1 MLTETGRP
9 PASRGTGEYEP
20 GMAAEPFESTEIS
33 GTEVKIAL
41 STRVPWVSENIVLA
55 LRHAMKELAY
65 TWVL

>member
-9 PASRGTGEYEP
+9 PASRGAGEYEP
-20 GMAAEPFESTEIS
+20 GMAEPFESTDIS

-41 STRVPWVSENIVLA
+41 STRVPCVSENIVLA